1 MRVRCYQI
9 EIDTTVALSI
19 TYDPGARPE
28 LAITSGTVNG
38 VALRPD
44 VLRAIMDGCAD
55 ELQQGTD
62 PGLEHELAGQHDD
75 DGPQHV

>member
-1 MRVRCYQI
+1 MRIRCHQI
-9 EIDTTVALSI
+9 EIATTVALSI

-38 VALRPD
+38 VALPLD

-55 ELQQGTD
+55 ELQQSTD
-62 PGLEHELAGQHDD
+62 TELQQELAAQHDD
-75 DGPQHV
+75 DGCQHV